1 MYSEQLEN
9 LISAAL
15 TDGELT
21 EKKKQIL
28 FRRAEAE
35 GVDLDEFEMV
45 LDSRIFAIKKEEAA
59 KEAAAQAAA
68 AEATQAT
75 AATAATEA
83 AEAQKE
89 AETQAAPVAPV
100 TPVAPKSNKFGD
112 VRKCPACGAILQ
124 SFQTS
129 CPDCGYELK
138 NIESVQSAQMLFEQL
153 QAVDLRKSDNMLH
166 GEAER
171 QRRLNEKL
179 TIIKT
184 FPVPNTKEDLLEL
197 LAMAASNAY
206 NNDGYVGPEE
216 EVWIQKA
223 DHIYQKIIV
232 CATNDK
238 PFLAQATNMI
248 VSLMKR
254 LPLQYKKFTHIP
266 SDMVGVIQENLQQE
280 QDAKKQ
286 LLVETFKKWGS
297 ISGGCF
303 VVSFFAG
310 LVDTDITST
319 ISFLG
324 FIAGCVT
331 TVMGV
336 RSYKR
341 QRDIF

>member
-59 KEAAAQAAA
+59 KEAADQAAA
-68 AEATQAT
+68 AEVAQAT

-83 AEAQKE
+83 AEA
-89 AETQAAPVAPV
+89 AATQAAPVAPV
-100 TPVAPKSNKFGD
+100 TPKSNKFGD
-112 VRKCPACGAILQ
+112 IRKCPACGAILQ

-153 QAVDLRKSDNMLH
+153 QAVEIRNSGNMLQ

-266 SDMVGVIQENLQQE
+266 SDMVGVIQESLQQE

>member
-59 KEAAAQAAA
+59 KEAADQAAA
-68 AEATQAT
+68 AEVAQAT

-83 AEAQKE
+83 AEA
-89 AETQAAPVAPV
+89 AATQAAPVAPV
-100 TPVAPKSNKFGD
+100 TPKSNKFGD
-112 VRKCPACGAILQ
+112 IRKCPACGAILQ

-153 QAVDLRKSDNMLH
+153 QAVEIRNSGNMLQ